1 MPGSDVETIGTST
14 TTPIVGQRTRDGDAA
29 SIGDAKKQEY
39 RMKVD
44 ELSGSI
50 EADTIA
56 GSRTF
61 QELSLYEKK
70 SVLINRELE

>member
-1 MPGSDVETIGTST
+1 MPGSDVETIGTVNT
-14 TTPIVGQRTRDGDAA
+14 HTPIVGREGDDAP
-29 SIGDAKKQEY
+29 DNAKKQEY
-39 RMKVD
+39 KMKVD

-50 EADTIA
+50 EADSIP

-61 QELSLYEKK
+61 AELSLYEKK